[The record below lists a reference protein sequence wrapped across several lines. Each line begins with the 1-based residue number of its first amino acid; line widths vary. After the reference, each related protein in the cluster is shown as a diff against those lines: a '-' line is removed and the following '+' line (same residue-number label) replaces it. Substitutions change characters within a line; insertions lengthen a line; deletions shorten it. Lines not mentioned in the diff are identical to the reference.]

1 MSGLAFL
8 ESFISLVI
16 MNMSSVDR
24 DVILFLN
31 DRKSE
36 QEVVRVIRQVREGI
50 TGKHGLRC

>member
-36 QEVVRVIRQVREGI
+36 QEVVRVIRQVREGV